1 MSVVYLPLGFLRVEI
16 DGRAL
21 YPEATL
27 ILSGGVPLEEP
38 PSFPPPKR
46 PSKPRPA
53 PPNRSDAVAAFN
65 RTIGYG
71 R

>member
-1 MSVVYLPLGFLRVEI
+1 MSTAYLPLGFLRVEI
-16 DGRAL
+16 DGRVL

-27 ILSGGVPLEEP
+27 LVSGDVPLQEP
-38 PSFPPPKR
+38 VQYPPPKR

-53 PPNRSDAVAAFN
+53 PNRDAVAAFN